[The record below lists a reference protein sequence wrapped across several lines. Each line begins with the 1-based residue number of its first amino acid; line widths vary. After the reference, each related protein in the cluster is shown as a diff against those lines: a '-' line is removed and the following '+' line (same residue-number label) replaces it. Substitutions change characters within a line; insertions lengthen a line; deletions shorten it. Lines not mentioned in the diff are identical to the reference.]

1 MVEPVRLFPEM
12 VTGTEAP
19 CAPLLGEIPLR
30 VGPAGFTVKVT
41 PLLVP
46 LELVTVTVCGP
57 VGAVAEMLKVAEME
71 LALTVTPLKVIPVRV
86 LMVDA
91 VRLFPEMVT
100 GTEAPCAPLFGE
112 IPLSVGPAGFTVK
125 VTPLLVPLELVTVT
139 VCGPVGAV
147 AEITNVAEM
156 ELAVTVTPL
165 KVIPVRALIVDPVRL
180 FPEMVTGT
188 EVPCAPL
195 FGEIPLNVGP
205 AGFTVKVTPLL
216 VPLELV
222 TVTVCGPVG
231 AVAEMLNVAEME
243 LAITVTPLKVI
254 PVRALMVDP
263 VRLFPEMV
271 TGTEAACAPLFGEI
285 PLSVGP
291 AGFTVKVT
299 PLLVPLELVTVTVC
313 GPVGAVAE
321 MLNVAEMEFA
331 VTVTPLKVI
340 PVRALMV
347 DPVRLFPEMVTGIEA
362 PCAPLFGEIPLSD
375 GPAGF
380 TVKVTRLLVP
390 LEFVTVTVCG
400 PLGAVAE
407 ITNVAEMELALTV
420 TPLKVIP
427 VRALIV
433 EPVRL
438 FPDMVTGTEA
448 PCAPLFG
455 EIVLSVGAAEPALR
469 IEMAL
474 TMGVPVTAAN
484 WTTIWP
490 VVTSNGN
497 DSDNAVYLPTVWY
510 MSKFVNTAKPFIDTL
525 NTRFPAKLTTDSA
538 KSRVTV

>member
-1 MVEPVRLFPEM
+1 
-12 VTGTEAP
+12 
-19 CAPLLGEIPLR
+19 
-30 VGPAGFTVKVT
+30 
-41 PLLVP
+41 
-46 LELVTVTVCGP
+46 
-57 VGAVAEMLKVAEME
+57 
-71 LALTVTPLKVIPVRV
+71 
-86 LMVDA
+86 
-91 VRLFPEMVT
+91 
-100 GTEAPCAPLFGE
+100 
-112 IPLSVGPAGFTVK
+112 
-125 VTPLLVPLELVTVT
+125 LVTVT

-165 KVIPVRALIVDPVRL
+165 KVIPVRALMVDPVRL

-188 EVPCAPL
+188 EAPCAPL
-195 FGEIPLNVGP
+195 FGEIPFSDGP

-216 VPLELV
+216 VPLEFV

-231 AVAEMLNVAEME
+231 AVAE
-243 LAITVTPLKVI
+243 
-254 PVRALMVDP
+254 
-263 VRLFPEMV
+263 
-271 TGTEAACAPLFGEI
+271 
-285 PLSVGP
+285 
-291 AGFTVKVT
+291 
-299 PLLVPLELVTVTVC
+299 
-313 GPVGAVAE
+313 
-321 MLNVAEMEFA
+321 
-331 VTVTPLKVI
+331 
-340 PVRALMV
+340 
-347 DPVRLFPEMVTGIEA
+347 
-362 PCAPLFGEIPLSD
+362 
-375 GPAGF
+375 
-380 TVKVTRLLVP
+380 
-390 LEFVTVTVCG
+390 
-400 PLGAVAE
+400 
-407 ITNVAEMELALTV
+407 ITNVAEMKLALTV

-448 PCAPLFG
+448 PCAPLFA